1 MEKLDKRYLSQN
13 FRTKFIGSEEVRVT
27 QKSEI
32 VYVVHLILLCV
43 VGTAYDLN
51 LNSVKICWGLTWE
64 RPT

>member
-32 VYVVHLILLCV
+32 VYVVHQFLKILIFKATSPSL
-43 VGTAYDLN
+43 
-51 LNSVKICWGLTWE
+51 
-64 RPT
+64 